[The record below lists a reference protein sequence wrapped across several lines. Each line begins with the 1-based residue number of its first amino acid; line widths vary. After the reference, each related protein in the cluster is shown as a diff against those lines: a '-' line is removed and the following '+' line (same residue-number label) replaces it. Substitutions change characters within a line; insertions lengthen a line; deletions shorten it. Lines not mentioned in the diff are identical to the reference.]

1 MDGGIEGARKEQR
14 KEKKENKERC
24 QALVSVSVMMFSAMK
39 GKRKREG
46 LAVDFRHGCLL
57 PCSVS

>member
-1 MDGGIEGARKEQR
+1 MGGGIERARKEQR

-24 QALVSVSVMMFSAMK
+24 QALVSESVLIFSAMK

-46 LAVDFRHGCLL
+46 LAMDFRHAC
-57 PCSVS
+57 